1 MYQKGCDGKLAQ
13 CRETEV
19 ANKVVKEVM
28 QAAVLGLRN
37 TGLNGINM
45 TDGIA

>member
-1 MYQKGCDGKLAQ
+1 MESLHSVE
-13 CRETEV
+13 REV

-28 QAAVLGLRN
+28 QAAVSGLRN